1 MNSGLMNAGRVDDRS
16 SLRRI
21 AATLTIGSFSLA
33 ALMGIAA
40 LLGATPGGDTEWRV
54 LLTTLVVGCASV
66 CVLCYLGTA
75 GSPWQVVGAIGG
87 LVVVLPTVTALM
99 LIWGSW
105 DPNGGEELR
114 AFGVGVVLAAT
125 LAQVCLLLALAGARP
140 ALRLVLGATVL
151 MAAVV
156 AVIACAMILGGSAD
170 AWQLLGI
177 TAILDVLGTLVTIA
191 LAKFI
196 RAEVPSDD
204 GRIRVTFTG
213 DQAIALERV
222 ARSTGSTPEQVAA
235 AAVDA
240 YLMAQARG

>member
-1 MNSGLMNAGRVDDRS
+1 MNSGLMNAGRVNDRS
-16 SLRRI
+16 SLRRV

-54 LLTTLVVGCASV
+54 LLTTLVVGCASI

-75 GSPWQVVGAIGG
+75 GTRWQVVGAVGG
-87 LVVVLPTVTALM
+87 LVVVLPTVTALL

-105 DPNGGEELR
+105 DDNGGEKLR
-114 AFGVGVVLAAT
+114 AFGVGVVLAVS
-125 LAQVCLLLALAGARP
+125 LAQVCLLLALAGSRP
-140 ALRLVLGATVL
+140 TLRLVLGATVL
-151 MAAVV
+151 MVAVV
-156 AVIACAMILGGSAD
+156 ATVACAMILGGTAD

-191 LAKFI
+191 LAKFV
-196 RAEVPSDD
+196 RADEPVRD
-204 GRIRVTFTG
+204 GRILVTFTG

-222 ARSTGSTPEQVAA
+222 ARRAGSTPAQVAA

-240 YLMAQARG
+240 YLLTQA